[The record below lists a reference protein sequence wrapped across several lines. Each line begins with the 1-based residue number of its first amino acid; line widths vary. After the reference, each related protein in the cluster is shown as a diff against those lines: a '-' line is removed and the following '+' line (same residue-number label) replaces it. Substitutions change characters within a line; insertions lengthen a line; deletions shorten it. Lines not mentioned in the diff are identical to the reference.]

1 MKKGHH
7 MHLKVTQER
16 ILDAAANVIAQ
27 RGYSSAG
34 VQEIVKLSGT
44 SKGSFYFH
52 FPSKEKMALALVERM
67 SNKLISKIQSSISGE
82 KDPAERLG
90 KSIEVLIATFSKQ
103 RKIGQVFMLNIMGHG
118 QSTDK
123 LFFPMRE
130 KFADAI
136 RSELDNAVKLGRIKS
151 QDTSLIA
158 HIWIGA
164 LHEII
169 LRWLLTNEPDPLT
182 SITDSLSIS
191 LLKSVGI
198 EKEPISQK
206 EHSS

>member
-1 MKKGHH
+1 MN
-7 MHLKVTQER
+7 LKVTQER

-67 SNKLISKIQSSISGE
+67 SDKLISKIQSSISNE
-82 KDPAERLG
+82 KDPVERLS
-90 KSIEVLIATFSKQ
+90 KSIEVLIATFSRQ

-118 QSTDK
+118 KSTDK

-130 KFADAI
+130 KFADVI
-136 RSELDNAVKLGRIKS
+136 RSELDNAVKLGIIKS

-158 HIWIGA
+158 HMWIGA

-169 LRWLLTNEPDPLT
+169 LRWLLTNEPNPLT
-182 SITDSLSIS
+182 SITHSLSIS

-198 EKEPISQK
+198 EKEPIPQK

>member
-1 MKKGHH
+1 MKKGHLVN
-7 MHLKVTQER
+7 LKVTQER

-67 SNKLISKIQSSISGE
+67 SDKLISKIQSSISSE
-82 KDPAERLG
+82 KDPAERLS
-90 KSIEVLIATFSKQ
+90 KSIEVLIATFSRQ

-118 QSTDK
+118 KATDK

-130 KFADAI
+130 KFADVI
-136 RSELDNAVKLGRIKS
+136 RSELDNAVKLGMIKS

-158 HIWIGA
+158 HMWIGA

-169 LRWLLTNEPDPLT
+169 LRWLLTNEPNPLT
-182 SITDSLSIS
+182 SITHSLSIS

-198 EKEPISQK
+198 EKEPIPQK